1 MTVSISSKSSNENP
15 YPKWH
20 KMHKII
26 NLEHIIKK
34 SQQEL
39 DSLKSSISNTHTKI
53 KTQTQ
58 TSSTKSRPQRPINPP
73 SLSTASRR
81 PSAREINDYN
91 SVYLMQT
98 GQAQPVHPIENAYY
112 VQQQHEKYRKY
123 QEYQQYLQYQRYQQY
138 GDNQRYP
145 YGYTYGNQQQR
156 YPSQY
161 PTHPLQYHSQYSYN
175 TQAHPKKIQP
185 SPFDHCT
192 SEDIDKLVAEG
203 KTTWEE
209 VDEIDVRVE
218 FKRRKRPLT
227 KPLASLLDQP
237 TTSIKLVR

>member
-98 GQAQPVHPIENAYY
+98 GQAQSVHPIENANY